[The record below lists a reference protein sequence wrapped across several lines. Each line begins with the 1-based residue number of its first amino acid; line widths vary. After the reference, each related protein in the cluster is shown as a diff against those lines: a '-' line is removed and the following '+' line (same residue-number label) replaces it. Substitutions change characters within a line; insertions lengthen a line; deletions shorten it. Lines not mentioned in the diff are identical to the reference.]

1 MRRKIQFLSIDGTRI
16 RAVMD
21 DFCQFIIGIN
31 SHFIFIK
38 HVNEKQT
45 QFNNSQNKSIDY
57 KSENQKNN
65 FVFCKKCMNNLL
77 HELTEPRT
85 EIIFLSDVF

>member
-1 MRRKIQFLSIDGTRI
+1 
-16 RAVMD
+16 MD
-21 DFCQFIIGIN
+21 DFSQFIIGIN
-31 SHFIFIK
+31 SYFIFIT

>member
-1 MRRKIQFLSIDGTRI
+1 
-16 RAVMD
+16 MD
-21 DFCQFIIGIN
+21 DVCQFIIGIN
-31 SHFIFIK
+31 SHFIFIT

-65 FVFCKKCMNNLL
+65 FVFCTKCMNNLL
-77 HELTEPRT
+77 HELTEPRI
-85 EIIFLSDVF
+85 EIILLSDVF